1 MGGAG
6 SCDPAVQEM
15 PMQLALHTKTNPAA
29 LWIVSN
35 GEVTI
40 GPVRTEL
47 LLRGIRHGRVPLD
60 CQVRAAN
67 SEVWRPLETLREVM
81 ALQGHAGAMGE
92 FQRAASEIS
101 AASDE
106 REVLLLLLQG
116 AARATRATQGL
127 VHRQRPPV
135 LLPVTSYSYGGL
147 EDSLGNVISYQDPAY
162 LLAMNGQTLAGSP
175 EDGVVERVVAERLG
189 HPELA
194 GILMVPVTHGTE
206 LAAMLELGRPDRPF
220 RTNDVDALSRLA
232 TLAVARLEE
241 FV

>member
-1 MGGAG
+1 
-6 SCDPAVQEM
+6 
-15 PMQLALHTKTNPAA
+15 MQLALHAKTTPVA

-67 SEVWRPLETLREVM
+67 SDEWRPLESLREVM
-81 ALQGHAGAMGE
+81 ALQGHAGSVGE
-92 FQRAASEIS
+92 FQRAALEIS
-101 AASDE
+101 GARDE
-106 REVLLLLLQG
+106 REVLLFLLQG

-135 LLPVTSYSYGGL
+135 RLPVTSYSYGGL
-147 EDSLGNVISYQDPAY
+147 EDSLGAVVSYQDPAY
-162 LLAMNGQTLAGSP
+162 LLAINGQTLAGAP
-175 EDGVVERVVAERLG
+175 ADGLAERVVAERLG
-189 HPELA
+189 DESLA

-206 LAAMLELGRPDRPF
+206 LAAILELGRPDRPF
-220 RTNDVDALSRLA
+220 RLSDVDALSRLA
-232 TLAVARLEE
+232 TLAVAKLEE
-241 FV
+241 LA